1 MQNSKYTQID
11 TSLAKADC
19 CKVMMYLRKMGQKNN
34 PLQGSNNWQIQE
46 AEEMPSQTIKTNAS
60 RHILE
65 A

>member
-11 TSLAKADC
+11 TSLTKVVY
-19 CKVMMYLRKMGQKNN
+19 CKLMIYLRKMGQQSN

-46 AEEMPSQTIKTNAS
+46 AAEMPRQTIKTNAS
-60 RHILE
+60 KHILE